1 MRAYQSRE
9 LWRLDRRYIHFD
21 VIVYYPERAILIKL

>member
-21 VIVYYPERAILIKL
+21 LIVYYPKKSDFN